1 MDGVMQPSECG
12 KGLSPDQML
21 QYLKK
26 QTLDEVFRKKQFQ
39 ILHKVAYFNWS
50 VLKGLK
56 SLFMLLA
63 LCFLFMS
70 ILVLLKLF
78 FIHWSS
84 NCTLLVNRDM
94 CVLSGVLSRWVDLLF
109 EKALLLQCAV
119 PLQALLLLFK
129 SDGWGKMK
137 YGSWMYH
144 SFLF

>member
-1 MDGVMQPSECG
+1 MQPSECG

-39 ILHKVAYFNWS
+39 ILHKVAYFKWS
-50 VLKGLK
+50 VLKGPK

-78 FIHWSS
+78 VH
-84 NCTLLVNRDM
+84 
-94 CVLSGVLSRWVDLLF
+94 
-109 EKALLLQCAV
+109 
-119 PLQALLLLFK
+119 
-129 SDGWGKMK
+129 
-137 YGSWMYH
+137 
-144 SFLF
+144 